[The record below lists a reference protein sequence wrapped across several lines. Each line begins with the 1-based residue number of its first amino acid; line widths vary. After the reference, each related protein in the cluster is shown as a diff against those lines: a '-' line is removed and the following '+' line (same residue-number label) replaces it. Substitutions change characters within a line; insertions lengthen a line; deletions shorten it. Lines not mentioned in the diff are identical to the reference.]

1 MPVKVVIADDHD
13 LTVRGMV
20 EMLQA
25 HGGFEIVA
33 TANNGMDAIVAAK
46 VHQPDIILL
55 DMSMPDATGLEVY
68 AEVRRWSPDTRAAI
82 ITGSATPAL
91 FAQLQGSGIEG
102 MFLKNAPA
110 QEICAGIVR
119 VAMGERV
126 VSDAVQTAIDAAG
139 QREALSTRE
148 LEVLQ
153 SVANGL
159 TNAKIAERLSISPKT
174 VDNHRTNLMRKLGVN
189 SSASLIV
196 EAVKSGLIDV

>member
-1 MPVKVVIADDHD
+1 MPVTVVIADDHD

-20 EMLQA
+20 EILRA

-33 TANNGMDAIVAAK
+33 TASNGMDAIVAAK
-46 VHQPDIILL
+46 VNQPDIILL
-55 DMSMPDATGLEVY
+55 DMSMPDATGHEVY
-68 AEVRRWSPDTRAAI
+68 AEVRRWSPATRAVI
-82 ITGSATPAL
+82 ITGSPTPAL
-91 FAQLQGSGIEG
+91 FAQLDGAGIEG
-102 MFLKNAPA
+102 LFLKNAPA
-110 QEICAGIVR
+110 DEICDGIVR
-119 VAMGERV
+119 IAMGERV
-126 VSDAVQTAIDAAG
+126 ISEGAQAAIDAALTS
-139 QREALSTRE
+139 EPLSTRE

>member
-1 MPVKVVIADDHD
+1 MPVTVVIADDHD

-20 EMLQA
+20 GILRA
-25 HGGFEIVA
+25 HGGFDIVA

-46 VHQPDIILL
+46 VNQPDIILL
-55 DMSMPDATGLEVY
+55 DMSMPDATGLEVF

-82 ITGSATPAL
+82 ITGTATPAL
-91 FAQLQGSGIEG
+91 FAQLESSGIEG
-102 MFLKNAPA
+102 LFLKNAPA
-110 QEICAGIVR
+110 EEICDGIIR
-119 VAMGERV
+119 IAMGERV
-126 VSDAVQTAIDAAG
+126 ISEAVQAAIDASG
-139 QREALSTRE
+139 NREALSTRE

>member
-1 MPVKVVIADDHD
+1 MPVTVVIADDHD

-20 EMLQA
+20 EILNA
-25 HGGFEIVA
+25 HGGFQIVA

-46 VHQPDIILL
+46 VNQPDIILL

-68 AEVRRWSPDTRAAI
+68 AEVRRWSPATRAVI
-82 ITGSATPAL
+82 ITGSPTPAL
-91 FAQLQGSGIEG
+91 FAQLDGAGIEG
-102 MFLKNAPA
+102 LFLKNAPA
-110 QEICAGIVR
+110 KEICAGIVR
-119 VAMGERV
+119 IALGERV
-126 VSDAVQTAIDAAG
+126 ISDGAQAAIDAAKNN
-139 QREALSTRE
+139 EPLSTRE

>member
-1 MPVKVVIADDHD
+1 MPVTVVIADDHD

-20 EMLQA
+20 EILRA

-33 TANNGMDAIVAAK
+33 TASNGMDAIVAAK
-46 VHQPDIILL
+46 VNQPDIILL

-68 AEVRRWSPDTRAAI
+68 AEVRRWSPATRAVI
-82 ITGSATPAL
+82 ITGSPTPAL
-91 FAQLQGSGIEG
+91 FAQLDGAGIEG
-102 MFLKNAPA
+102 LFLKNAPA
-110 QEICAGIVR
+110 DEICEGIVR
-119 VAMGERV
+119 IAMGERV
-126 VSDAVQTAIDAAG
+126 ISDGAQAAIDAALTS
-139 QREALSTRE
+139 EPLSTRE

-174 VDNHRTNLMRKLGVN
+174 VNNHRTNLMRKLGVN

>member
-1 MPVKVVIADDHD
+1 MPVTVVIADDHD

-20 EMLQA
+20 EILRA

-33 TANNGMDAIVAAK
+33 TASNGMDAIVAAK
-46 VHQPDIILL
+46 VNQPDIILL

-68 AEVRRWSPDTRAAI
+68 AEVRRWSPATRAVI
-82 ITGSATPAL
+82 ITGSPTPAL
-91 FAQLQGSGIEG
+91 FAQLDGAGIEG
-102 MFLKNAPA
+102 LFLKNAPA
-110 QEICAGIVR
+110 DEICEGIVR
-119 VAMGERV
+119 IAMGERV
-126 VSDAVQTAIDAAG
+126 ISDGAQAAIDAALTS
-139 QREALSTRE
+139 EPLSTRE